1 MSLTKTLRTVLAELR
16 ESTARFEH
24 RGVVVSYR
32 GIVVDQT
39 AIVSA
44 IDAAADSLPRGMD
57 PAACLARIRVTI
69 YREELPDDDAG
80 RSLLSLWTGGFR
92 DLGRVRVTAGP
103 GCAEAIRRGVEAL
116 LRSELD
122 AAWVRPP
129 LNERVF

>member
-1 MSLTKTLRTVLAELR
+1 MSLLKTIRRIAREAR

-24 RGVVVSYR
+24 RGVVVAYR

-39 AIVSA
+39 AIVGA
-44 IDAAADSLPRGMD
+44 IDAAAASLPRSMD
-57 PAACLARIRVTI
+57 PTACLARIRVTI
-69 YREELPDDDAG
+69 YRDDLPDDEAG

-103 GCAEAIRRGVEAL
+103 GCADAIRAGIEAL

-122 AAWVRPP
+122 DAWVRPP